1 MSFIAKFYLTKMFR
15 KDKALAIEGDHLR
28 VTWQNVISPIKNKD
42 VPDEIWKFF
51 ELTGDDN
58 TVILNATT
66 MDAWKKAKVT
76 WKGKTYTLDELRRGV
91 HVAHDVVIERAIEVG
106 ETVEITAE
114 VVDVG
119 RRATGATQTLLLHAR
134 DVAGGTVWRT
144 THTSLFLGVE
154 LLGAPGCAGPP
165 IRPSAARSS
174 DGGAENVIAER
185 HSFIR
190 PVDAH
195 VYSECA
201 RIWNPIHTDVAIA
214 NRLGL
219 DAPILHGTATLAR
232 AVSIVTELADVPLAA
247 VRRVACRFGAVV
259 GLGADI
265 RVRLLDTSSSRLG
278 FEVRNARGERA
289 VRDGLIAFGP

>member
-1 MSFIAKFYLTKMFR
+1 VPLDAASVNRTVGRARVVCEPRWIMSYA
-15 KDKALAIEGDHLR
+15 AG
-28 VTWQNVISPIKNKD
+28 
-42 VPDEIWKFF
+42 VPDARP
-51 ELTGDDN
+51 ELYDTRTNLVVHPMFTAAVEWQLLGA
-58 TVILNATT
+58 LRPEPP
-66 MDAWKKAKVT
+66 M
-76 WKGKTYTLDELRRGV
+76 TLDELRRGV

-144 THTSLFLGVE
+144 THTSLFLGVDV
-154 LLGAPGCAGPP
+154 LGAPGWSTTPV
-165 IRPSAARSS
+165 RPSTARSS
-174 DGGAENVIAER
+174 DREAENVIAER
-185 HSFIR
+185 RSFIR

-201 RIWNPIHTDVAIA
+201 RIWNPIHTDVAVA

-219 DAPILHGTATLAR
+219 AAPILHGTATLAR
-232 AVSIVTELADVPLAA
+232 AVSIVTELVDVPLAA